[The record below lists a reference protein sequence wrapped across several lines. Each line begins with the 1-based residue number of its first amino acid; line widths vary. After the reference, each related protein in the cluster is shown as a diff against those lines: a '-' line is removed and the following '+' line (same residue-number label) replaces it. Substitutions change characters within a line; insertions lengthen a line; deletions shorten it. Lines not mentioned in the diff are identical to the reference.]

1 MRYSIMSF
9 LAASAPFRWL
19 SPLDT
24 LRLSL
29 MQSLHRAHRPELADL
44 IESAHLVVDLPGL
57 WVRPD
62 EATRTWCNES
72 KAVAIEQALLAASTE
87 AGLPFAAIRLLD
99 LPTAPLALTSSPKEP
114 AVPQNPGPCSPAA
127 A

>member
-9 LAASAPFRWL
+9 FAASAPFRWL
-19 SPLDT
+19 SPIDG
-24 LRLSL
+24 LRLAL

-44 IESAHLVVDLPGL
+44 IESAYLVLDLPGL
-57 WVRPD
+57 WVRPN
-62 EATRTWCNES
+62 EATRTWCSES
-72 KAVAIEQALLAASTE
+72 RAVAIEQALLAASTE
-87 AGLPFAAIRLLD
+87 AGLPLAAIRLLD
-99 LPTAPLALTSSPKEP
+99 VPAASLALTSSPKEP

>member
-1 MRYSIMSF
+1 MSF

-44 IESAHLVVDLPGL
+44 IESAHLVLDLPGL

-62 EATRTWCNES
+62 DATRTWCSEC

-87 AGLPFAAIRLLD
+87 AGLPFATIRLLD
-99 LPTAPLALTSSPKEP
+99 LPATPLALTSSPREA
-114 AVPQNPGPCSPAA
+114 AVPRNPGPCSPAVA
-127 A
+127 